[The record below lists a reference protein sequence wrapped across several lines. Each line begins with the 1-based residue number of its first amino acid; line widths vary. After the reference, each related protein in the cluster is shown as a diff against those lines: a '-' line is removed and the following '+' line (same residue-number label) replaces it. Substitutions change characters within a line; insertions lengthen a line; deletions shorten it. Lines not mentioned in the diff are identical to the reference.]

1 MTTLTIRRTGN
12 ANTVSIPKKI
22 LKILNLHVGDELDI
36 VVKNNEIVLKPHT
49 SELTLESLL
58 EQSDKNSFKIIKED
72 EEWINTKSK
81 GLEI

>member
-36 VVKNNEIVLKPHT
+36 DVKNNEIVLKPHT

>member
-36 VVKNNEIVLKPHT
+36 DVKNNEIVLKPHAD
-49 SELTLESLL
+49 ELTLESLL
-58 EQSDKNSFKIIKED
+58 EQSDKNSFKITKED
-72 EEWINTKSK
+72 EEWLNTKTK

>member
-36 VVKNNEIVLKPHT
+36 DVKNNEIVLKPHT

-58 EQSDKNSFKIIKED
+58 EQSDKNSFKRLCFL
-72 EEWINTKSK
+72 TPY
-81 GLEI
+81 GL